1 MNVKDSGSNYSFYN
15 GSPKATNLPRS
26 VFDLSHINTMTAK
39 LGIRYPVWTQH
50 TLPNE
55 DYKVDVEAVARVVNP
70 PVVPLMSKQR
80 IFFHTYWLS
89 YHQLWKQAQL
99 FFDKGRNK
107 QQFKESSAISIPTI
121 KLHSWERGSLADFL
135 GFNCST
141 PFSKNDNKVMT
152 VSALKFMAYIR
163 IWRDCYLNQRIFS
176 AWLLKMTT
184 DSNPN
189 AEWRES
195 YKKIYDF
202 LFPVDDA
209 DFRIGSSQWDSLV
222 GDDNALAYLFKLKF
236 ADFAD
241 DYFTRAQL
249 SPMYV
254 DDDDIPS
261 IDLQAQS
268 NLLSVAP
275 NNANLE
281 RMFSKYPNGYNNQN
295 VYPQDF
301 TLYSYG
307 GKWSDPVLTDEDFG
321 FLNEGSGGLV
331 KKLGNNILVKNGVIG
346 TTHGKD
352 SFDGAS
358 LILGAKNMNREDNA
372 YNLPSS
378 GTEWDSDNTVG
389 GLSYAKQSAAALASA
404 INNSLLVS
412 TSGFGLS
419 GITIDAFRRCE
430 SATLILEKMAKTDGS
445 YAQYAKAFFGER
457 PKSAY
462 DFRPTYVGG
471 SYQSVIYSQVLNT
484 TSDNQGK
491 VTGIGISSG
500 NGNIGRFHSDDYGL
514 FITIMT
520 ITPDTYYCQGLNR
533 EDTYEVAEDFYL
545 PERAQLGMQGVLEK
559 EIYNQTDDKEDDNN
573 KLFGYQNIYDELR
586 YRANEVHGDVADV
599 DSASG
604 SVGASFSPYIQT
616 RYFKSAPTLT
626 PSFLTMEDNI
636 NNSWLSAKDEPPF
649 IVQIANKVQAVR
661 PVPYRAK
668 PATFGM

>member
-1 MNVKDSGSNYSFYN
+1 MKVKDSGSNYSFYN
-15 GSPKATNLPRS
+15 GSPKAKNLPRS

-39 LGIRYPVWTQH
+39 LGLRYPVWTQH

-55 DYKVDVEAVARVVNP
+55 DYKIDVEAVARVVNP

-80 IFFHTYWLS
+80 ILFHTHWLS

-107 QQFKESSAISIPTI
+107 QQYKESSALGIPTL
-121 KLHSWERGSLADFL
+121 KLNCWKRGCLADFL
-135 GFNCST
+135 GFNCASSFT
-141 PFSKNDNKVMT
+141 EKDNKTMT
-152 VSALKFMAYIR
+152 VSALKFMAYLR
-163 IWRDCYLNQRIFS
+163 IWRDFYLNQRIYS
-176 AWLLKMTT
+176 AWLLSMASDTSQSE
-184 DSNPN
+184 D
-189 AEWRES
+189 WRKV
-195 YKKIYDF
+195 YQVVYDF

-209 DFRIGSSQWDSLV
+209 DFRIGSSQWD
-222 GDDNALAYLFKLKF
+222 ALIKNSVAMNYILTTLKY

-249 SPMYV
+249 SPMYA
-254 DDDDIPS
+254 DDDDIP
-261 IDLQAQS
+261 
-268 NLLSVAP
+268 NLSVNTVDTTFYPKPLGANNWLGKVPFDKNFPNGFNFSGGEGSAAVYNPLWLFKASDP
-275 NNANLE
+275 NNSNADIPPYIL
-281 RMFSKYPNGYNNQN
+281 
-295 VYPQDF
+295 
-301 TLYSYG
+301 
-307 GKWSDPVLTDEDFG
+307 
-321 FLNEGSGGLV
+321 GS
-331 KKLGNNILVKNGVIG
+331 NIVKNG
-346 TTHGKD
+346 D
-352 SFDGAS
+352 SNSYIRKNWTSGESVQNDISSAVRGGISLQSNNITDGITSFVSA
-358 LILGAKNMNREDNA
+358 LNH
-372 YNLPSS
+372 
-378 GTEWDSDNTVG
+378 TVG
-389 GLSYAKQSAAALASA
+389 
-404 INNSLLVS
+404 IN
-412 TSGFGLS
+412 FGNGIT
-419 GITIDAFRRCE
+419 GITIDAIRRCE

-500 NGNIGRFHSDDYGL
+500 SGNIGRFHSDDYGI
-514 FITIMT
+514 FMTIMT
-520 ITPDTYYCQGLNR
+520 IVPDTYYCQGLNR

-626 PSFLTMEDNI
+626 PSFLTMENNI

>member
-15 GSPKATNLPRS
+15 GSPKANNLPRS
-26 VFDLSHINTMTAK
+26 VFDLSHINTTTAR

-50 TLPNE
+50 TLPKE
-55 DYKVDVEAVARVVNP
+55 DYKIDVEAVARVVNP

-80 IFFHTYWLS
+80 IFFHTYWMS

-107 QQFKESSAISIPTI
+107 KQYNESSSISIPVI
-121 KLHSWERGSLADFL
+121 KLNYWKRGSLADFL
-135 GFNCST
+135 GFNCANS
-141 PFSKNDNKVMT
+141 FSENDNKTLT
-152 VSALKFMAYIR
+152 VPALKFMAYLR
-163 IWRDCYLNQRIFS
+163 IWRDCYLNQRIYS
-176 AWLLKMTT
+176 AWLLSMISDTSQPE
-184 DSNPN
+184 D
-189 AEWRES
+189 WRKT
-195 YKKIYDF
+195 YQVVYDF

-209 DFRIGSSQWDSLV
+209 DFRIGSSQWD
-222 GDDNALAYLFKLKF
+222 ALIKNSVAMNYILTTLKY

-254 DDDDIPS
+254 DDDDVPN
-261 IDLQAQS
+261 IDIS
-268 NLLSVAP
+268 SGSGV
-275 NNANLE
+275 
-281 RMFSKYPNGYNNQN
+281 FSLRDTAFAKKYPNGYN
-295 VYPQDF
+295 F
-301 TLYSYG
+301 G
-307 GKWSDPVLTDEDFG
+307 RSDTPTG
-321 FLNEGSGGLV
+321 
-331 KKLGNNILVKNGVIG
+331 
-346 TTHGKD
+346 
-352 SFDGAS
+352 
-358 LILGAKNMNREDNA
+358 
-372 YNLPSS
+372 Y
-378 GTEWDSDNTVG
+378 W
-389 GLSYAKQSAAALASA
+389 SA
-404 INNSLLVS
+404 INSGGSSTTGTDYLALYNSYDSVKVS
-412 TSGFGLS
+412 DRSFPTFLNNPPSDVVLPQIFSNVTVTGNNSQNISSDKQTNFVDALNNTLKIDLSSSGVS
-419 GITIDAFRRCE
+419 GITIDAIRRCE

-471 SYQSVIYSQVLNT
+471 AYQSVVYSQVLNT

-500 NGNIGRFHSDDYGL
+500 SGNIGRFHSDDYGL
-514 FITIMT
+514 FVTIMT

>member
-26 VFDLSHINTMTAK
+26 VFDLSHINTMSAK
-39 LGIRYPVWTQH
+39 LGLRYPVWTQH

-55 DYKVDVEAVARVVNP
+55 DYKIDVEAVARVVNP

-80 IFFHTYWLS
+80 ILFHTYWMS
-89 YHQLWKQAQL
+89 YYQLWKQAQL

-107 QQFKESSAISIPTI
+107 KQYKESSSLTIPTM
-121 KLHSWERGSLADFL
+121 KLKHFERGSLADFL
-135 GFNCST
+135 GFNCATSFT
-141 PFSKNDNKVMT
+141 SDDNKKMT

-163 IWRDCYLNQRIFS
+163 IWRDCYLNQRIYS
-176 AWLLKMTT
+176 AWLEKMTHLVAT
-184 DSNPN
+184 PEL
-189 AEWRES
+189 AKM
-195 YKKIYDF
+195 YQVLYDF

-209 DFRIGSSQWDSLV
+209 DFRIGSEQWKALISNSAAMESL
-222 GDDNALAYLFKLKF
+222 FSLKF

-241 DYFTRAQL
+241 DYFTRSQL

-254 DDDDIPS
+254 DDSEIPS
-261 IDLQAQS
+261 IDFNSSSADLDISGLAFKALLQNNYNATLNDYFVYDKVDDETISPFSARVGTYRKGSISAVPSIPTQITS
-268 NLLSVAP
+268 NGSAIGIF
-275 NNANLE
+275 NNSIMGVEKN
-281 RMFSKYPNGYNNQN
+281 NGADK
-295 VYPQDF
+295 DF
-301 TLYSYG
+301 LQYT
-307 GKWSDPVLTDEDFG
+307 
-321 FLNEGSGGLV
+321 
-331 KKLGNNILVKNGVIG
+331 
-346 TTHGKD
+346 
-352 SFDGAS
+352 
-358 LILGAKNMNREDNA
+358 NMNFVNA
-372 YNLPSS
+372 LK
-378 GTEWDSDNTVG
+378 NTVG
-389 GLSYAKQSAAALASA
+389 IDSSNAKATIAGL
-404 INNSLLVS
+404 
-412 TSGFGLS
+412 TSS
-419 GITIDAFRRCE
+419 MTIDAIRRCE

-471 SYQSVIYSQVLNT
+471 SYQSVVYSQVLNT

-500 NGNIGRFHSDDYGL
+500 SGNIGRFHSDDYGL
-514 FITIMT
+514 FVTIMT
-520 ITPDTYYCQGLNR
+520 IVPDTYYCQGLNR

-559 EIYNQTDDKEDDNN
+559 EIYNQTDDKEEENN

-586 YRANEVHGDVADV
+586 YRANEVHGEVANV

-604 SVGASFSPYIQT
+604 TSGASFSPYIQT
-616 RYFKSAPTLT
+616 RYFKEAPTLT
-626 PSFLTMEDNI
+626 PSFLTMSGNI

-649 IVQIANKVQAVR
+649 IVQVANKVQAVR

>member
-15 GSPKATNLPRS
+15 GSPKANNLPRS
-26 VFDLSHINTMTAK
+26 VFDLSHINTTTAR

-50 TLPNE
+50 TLPKE

-80 IFFHTYWLS
+80 IFFHTYWMS

-107 QQFKESSAISIPTI
+107 KQYKESSSISIPTI
-121 KLHSWERGSLADFL
+121 KLTSWKRGSLADFL
-135 GFNCST
+135 GFNCAKSFT
-141 PFSKNDNKVMT
+141 KDDNKTLT
-152 VSALKFMAYIR
+152 VPALKFMAYLR
-163 IWRDCYLNQRIFS
+163 IWRDCYLNQRIYS
-176 AWLLKMTT
+176 AWLLSMTSDT
-184 DSNPN
+184 SKTE
-189 AEWRES
+189 EWRQA
-195 YKKIYDF
+195 YQIVYDF

-209 DFRIGSSQWDSLV
+209 DFRIGSTQWEALIGNSLAFDYV
-222 GDDNALAYLFKLKF
+222 LTTLKY

-254 DDDDIPS
+254 DNDDVPT
-261 IDLQAQS
+261 IDFGSAVG
-268 NLLSVAP
+268 SVATSLGL
-275 NNANLE
+275 ADKS
-281 RMFSKYPNGYNNQN
+281 FFKSYPNGYNLNLKDVSSDGYHILGGPVAVVPNDATFADSAEFKRNLATGGSPEIFNAKFSDTSIWQN
-295 VYPQDF
+295 PISGVSFPQ
-301 TLYSYG
+301 
-307 GKWSDPVLTDEDFG
+307 FG
-321 FLNEGSGGLV
+321 LGGSGDSNSLPLSGSAQQSYV
-331 KKLGNNILVKNGVIG
+331 DAFNNTFKVNVNI
-346 TTHGKD
+346 KD
-352 SFDGAS
+352 
-358 LILGAKNMNREDNA
+358 
-372 YNLPSS
+372 
-378 GTEWDSDNTVG
+378 
-389 GLSYAKQSAAALASA
+389 LAS
-404 INNSLLVS
+404 S
-412 TSGFGLS
+412 
-419 GITIDAFRRCE
+419 ITIDAIRKCE

-471 SYQSVIYSQVLNT
+471 SYQSVVYSQVLNT

-500 NGNIGRFHSDDYGL
+500 SGNIGRFHSDDYGL
-514 FITIMT
+514 FVTIMT

-599 DSASG
+599 ESASG

>member
-15 GSPKATNLPRS
+15 GSPKAKNLPRS
-26 VFDLSHINTMTAK
+26 VFDLSHINTMTAR

-55 DYKVDVEAVARVVNP
+55 DYRVDVEAVARVVNP

-80 IFFHTYWLS
+80 ILFHTYWMS
-89 YHQLWKQAQL
+89 YYQLWKQAQL

-107 QQFKESSAISIPTI
+107 QQYKESSSLTIPTM
-121 KLHSWERGSLADFL
+121 KLKSWERGSLADFL
-135 GFNCST
+135 GFNCSSS
-141 PFSKNDNKVMT
+141 FSNNDNKTLT
-152 VSALKFMAYIR
+152 VPALKFMAYIR

-176 AWLLKMTT
+176 AWLLSMTT
-184 DSNPN
+184 D
-189 AEWRES
+189 AKEEWKTT

-222 GDDNALAYLFKLKF
+222 SDDRALAYLFKLKY

-241 DYFTRAQL
+241 DYFTRSQL
-249 SPMYV
+249 SPMYA
-254 DDDDIPS
+254 DDDDIP
-261 IDLQAQS
+261 
-268 NLLSVAP
+268 NLSVNTVDTTFYPKPLGANNWLGKVPFDKNFPNGFNFSGGEGSAAIYNPLWLFKASDP
-275 NNANLE
+275 NNSNADVPPYIL
-281 RMFSKYPNGYNNQN
+281 
-295 VYPQDF
+295 
-301 TLYSYG
+301 
-307 GKWSDPVLTDEDFG
+307 
-321 FLNEGSGGLV
+321 GS
-331 KKLGNNILVKNGVIG
+331 NIVKNGAENSYIRKNWTSGESVQNDISSAVRG
-346 TTHGKD
+346 GITLQSNNITDGVT
-352 SFDGAS
+352 SFVRA
-358 LILGAKNMNREDNA
+358 LN
-372 YNLPSS
+372 
-378 GTEWDSDNTVG
+378 NTVG
-389 GLSYAKQSAAALASA
+389 
-404 INNSLLVS
+404 IN
-412 TSGFGLS
+412 FGNGIT
-419 GITIDAFRRCE
+419 GITIDAIRRCE

-471 SYQSVIYSQVLNT
+471 SYQSVVYSQVLNT

-500 NGNIGRFHSDDYGL
+500 SGNIGRFHSDDYGL
-514 FITIMT
+514 FVTIMT
-520 ITPDTYYCQGLNR
+520 IVPDTYYCQGLNR

>member
-15 GSPKATNLPRS
+15 GSPKASNLPRS
-26 VFDLSHINTMTAK
+26 VFDLSHINTMSAK
-39 LGIRYPVWTQH
+39 LGLRYPVWTQH

-55 DYKVDVEAVARVVNP
+55 DYRIDVEAVARVVNP

-80 IFFHTYWLS
+80 ILFHTYWMS
-89 YHQLWKQAQL
+89 YYQLWKQAQL
-99 FFDKGRNK
+99 FFDKGRNEK
-107 QQFKESSAISIPTI
+107 QYKDSSSLRIPTM
-121 KLHSWERGSLADFL
+121 KLKHFERGSLADFL
-135 GFNCST
+135 GFNCAIL
-141 PFSKNDNKVMT
+141 FGENENKTMT

-163 IWRDCYLNQRIFS
+163 IWRDCYMNQRIFS
-176 AWLLKMTT
+176 AGLLKKIA
-184 DSNPN
+184 S
-189 AEWRES
+189 AESVGKKDWAES
-195 YKKIYDF
+195 YQLIYDF

-209 DFRIGSSQWDSLV
+209 DFRIGSEQW
-222 GDDNALAYLFKLKF
+222 NALVANDLAMSYLFNLKF
-236 ADFAD
+236 ANFAD
-241 DYFTRAQL
+241 DYFTRSQL

-254 DDDDIPS
+254 DDDEVPS
-261 IDLQAQS
+261 IDFQGGDLTLKVRDTA
-268 NLLSVAP
+268 
-275 NNANLE
+275 
-281 RMFSKYPNGYNNQN
+281 FSKLYPNGYNVNFGESAGGN
-295 VYPQDF
+295 ETIGINGGSVS
-301 TLYSYG
+301 YS
-307 GKWSDPVLTDEDFG
+307 
-321 FLNEGSGGLV
+321 
-331 KKLGNNILVKNGVIG
+331 
-346 TTHGKD
+346 
-352 SFDGAS
+352 DGRFY
-358 LILGAKNMNREDNA
+358 K
-372 YNLPSS
+372 
-378 GTEWDSDNTVG
+378 
-389 GLSYAKQSAAALASA
+389 
-404 INNSLLVS
+404 
-412 TSGFGLS
+412 LS
-419 GITIDAFRRCE
+419 GIGSSLSVKEVIPQNLPDNVNFPQFNIFGNTASGNSVPLTTKSGPKGMEFDSQSAFAQSFNNTFAISSIASSLTIEAIRRCE

-500 NGNIGRFHSDDYGL
+500 SGNIGRFHSDDYGL
-514 FITIMT
+514 FVTIMT
-520 ITPDTYYCQGLNR
+520 IVPDTYYCQGLNR

-559 EIYNQTDDKEDDNN
+559 EIYNQTDDKEEENN

-586 YRANEVHGDVADV
+586 YRANEVHGEVANV

-604 SVGASFSPYIQT
+604 TAGASFSPYIQT

-649 IVQIANKVQAVR
+649 IVQVANKVQAVR

>member
-15 GSPKATNLPRS
+15 GSPKAKNLPRS
-26 VFDLSHINTMTAK
+26 VFDLSHINTMTAR
-39 LGIRYPVWTQH
+39 LGVRYPVWTQH
-50 TLPNE
+50 TLLNE
-55 DYKVDVEAVARVVNP
+55 DYKIDVEAVARVVNP

-80 IFFHTYWLS
+80 ILFHTYWLA

-107 QQFKESSAISIPTI
+107 QQYKESSALTIPTI
-121 KLHSWERGSLADFL
+121 TLNNWKRGSLADFL
-135 GFNCST
+135 GFNCSE
-141 PFSKNDNKVMT
+141 PFADADNKSMT
-152 VSALKFMAYIR
+152 VPALKFMAYLR
-163 IWRDCYLNQRIFS
+163 IWRDCYLNQRIYS
-176 AWLLKMTT
+176 AWLLSKTS
-184 DSNPN
+184 DSSE
-189 AEWRES
+189 AEDKR
-195 YKKIYDF
+195 KIYQIVYDF
-202 LFPVDDA
+202 LFPVDDS
-209 DFRIGSSQWDSLV
+209 DFRIGSSQWDILV
-222 GDDNALAYLFKLKF
+222 KNPGAMNYILTTLKY

-241 DYFTRAQL
+241 DYFTRSQL

-261 IDLQAQS
+261 ISLVSNAGSQKIIFSDKADRASVMSVGSDSTFVEGSNVLRNILRKDSTSSSDIWGSSNFLDVAIKKESFLTPGDPAPAKILMAQEPGTYSSEHIMYEMNTNSFVEALNNTVQAD
-268 NLLSVAP
+268 LSV
-275 NNANLE
+275 NL
-281 RMFSKYPNGYNNQN
+281 N
-295 VYPQDF
+295 
-301 TLYSYG
+301 
-307 GKWSDPVLTDEDFG
+307 
-321 FLNEGSGGLV
+321 
-331 KKLGNNILVKNGVIG
+331 
-346 TTHGKD
+346 
-352 SFDGAS
+352 
-358 LILGAKNMNREDNA
+358 
-372 YNLPSS
+372 
-378 GTEWDSDNTVG
+378 
-389 GLSYAKQSAAALASA
+389 
-404 INNSLLVS
+404 
-412 TSGFGLS
+412 LS
-419 GITIDAFRRCE
+419 GVTIDAIRRCE

-471 SYQSVIYSQVLNT
+471 SYQSVMYSQVLNT

-500 NGNIGRFHSDDYGL
+500 NGNIGRFHSDDYGI
-514 FITIMT
+514 FMTIMT
-520 ITPDTYYCQGLNR
+520 IVPDTYYCQGLNR

-559 EIYNQTDDKEDDNN
+559 EIYNQTDDKEEDNN

>member
-26 VFDLSHINTMTAK
+26 VFDLSHINTMSAK
-39 LGIRYPVWTQH
+39 LGLRYPVWTQH

-55 DYKVDVEAVARVVNP
+55 DYKIDVEAVARVVNP

-89 YHQLWKQAQL
+89 YYQLWKEAQL

-107 QQFKESSAISIPTI
+107 KQYKDSSSIKIPTI
-121 KLHSWERGSLADFL
+121 RLDCFKRGELADYL
-135 GFNCST
+135 GFNCAISFT
-141 PFSKNDNKVMT
+141 SDDNKKMT

-163 IWRDCYLNQRIFS
+163 IWRDCYMNQRIYS
-176 AWLLKMTT
+176 AWLLKMANF
-184 DSNPN
+184 SNPVLPDIQKM
-189 AEWRES
+189 
-195 YKKIYDF
+195 YKVLYDF

-209 DFRIGSSQWDSLV
+209 DFRIGSEQWKALV
-222 GDDNALAYLFKLKF
+222 SNKHALHFLFSLKF
-236 ADFAD
+236 ANFAD
-241 DYFTRAQL
+241 DYFTRSQL

-254 DDDDIPS
+254 DDSEVPS
-261 IDLQAQS
+261 IEFQGGDLSLKVRDDA
-268 NLLSVAP
+268 
-275 NNANLE
+275 
-281 RMFSKYPNGYNNQN
+281 FSKLYPNGYNVNFNESIDGNGVMGINQGSVSYSDGRFYKMN
-295 VYPQDF
+295 GVGTNISGSEVFPQNLPNGVNF
-301 TLYSYG
+301 PQFNIFGSTANGNSVPLTTKTG
-307 GKWSDPVLTDEDFG
+307 GKGMEFDAQKAFA
-321 FLNEGSGGLV
+321 
-331 KKLGNNILVKNGVIG
+331 
-346 TTHGKD
+346 D
-352 SFDGAS
+352 SFNNTFSVQNIAS
-358 LILGAKNMNREDNA
+358 
-372 YNLPSS
+372 S
-378 GTEWDSDNTVG
+378 
-389 GLSYAKQSAAALASA
+389 
-404 INNSLLVS
+404 
-412 TSGFGLS
+412 
-419 GITIDAFRRCE
+419 ITIDAIRRCE

-500 NGNIGRFHSDDYGL
+500 SGNIGRFHSDDYGL
-514 FITIMT
+514 FVTIMT
-520 ITPDTYYCQGLNR
+520 IVPDTYYCQGLNR

-559 EIYNQTDDKEDDNN
+559 EIYNQTDDKEEENN

-586 YRANEVHGDVADV
+586 YRANEVHGEVANV

-604 SVGASFSPYIQT
+604 TSGASFSPYIQT
-616 RYFKSAPTLT
+616 RYFKSVPTLT
-626 PSFLTMEDNI
+626 PSFLTMADNI
-636 NNSWLSAKDEPPF
+636 NNSWLSSKDEPPF
-649 IVQIANKVQAVR
+649 IVQVANKVQAVR